1 MVAEGVAEAV
11 VILLGTVAVPAAVA
25 VDLVA
30 AGATVPAV
38 VEVVK
43 VGMVPV
49 IGAVNLMT
57 LLLQVGVLR
66 DHLVQ
71 ATTKMRM
78 ITTMTHRE
86 TVVEIDALI
95 PDPSIPVV
103 RRSSR
108 GKVMELLSLG
118 RRLTP

>member
-57 LLLQVGVLR
+57 LLLLVGVLR
-66 DHLVQ
+66 DRRVQ
-71 ATTKMRM
+71 ATMKMRM
-78 ITTMTHRE
+78 ITTMIHRE

-103 RRSSR
+103 LRSSR
-108 GKVMELLSLG
+108 EKVMVLLSRG

>member
-30 AGATVPAV
+30 AGATVPEV
-38 VEVVK
+38 VGAVK

-57 LLLQVGVLR
+57 LLLLVGVLR

-71 ATTKMRM
+71 ATMKMRM
-78 ITTMTHRE
+78 ITTMIHRE

-108 GKVMELLSLG
+108 EKVMELLSLG